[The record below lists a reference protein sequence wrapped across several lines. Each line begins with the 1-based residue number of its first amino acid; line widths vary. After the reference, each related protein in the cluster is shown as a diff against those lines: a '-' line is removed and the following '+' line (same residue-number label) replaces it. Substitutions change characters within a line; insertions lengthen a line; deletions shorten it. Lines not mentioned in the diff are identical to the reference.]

1 MVLSADNFCKKLFKF
16 RNSAKAKI
24 LLRFFKT
31 GPGEYGEGDVF
42 LGITVPETRKV
53 AKEFKDI
60 SFKELQKILNSSW
73 HEVRLAGL
81 LILVVKYNEVEKN
94 TKEEEKIIKFYIK
107 NIKNINNWDLVD
119 LSCSYILGSYLF
131 NKNRQFLYQL
141 SKDKNMWARRI
152 AIISTFYFIKNKD
165 LDDTYKI
172 ASILLKDEQDLM
184 HKAVGWMLRE
194 AGKRNKIRLENFLI
208 KNRKNINRIT
218 WRYAIEKFPEKQ
230 RQEFL
235 KIK

>member
-1 MVLSADNFCKKLFKF
+1 MVLSADIFCKKLFKF
-16 RNSAKAKI
+16 RNSAKAQI

-42 LGITVPETRKV
+42 LGITVSETRKI

-73 HEVRLAGL
+73 HEVRLGGL
-81 LILVVKYNEVEKN
+81 LILVMKYNEAKKD
-94 TKEEEKIIKFYIK
+94 TKEEDKIIKFYIK

-119 LSCSYILGSYLF
+119 LSCPYILGPYFFSRDR
-131 NKNRQFLYQL
+131 KFLYEL
-141 SKDKNMWARRI
+141 SRDKNMWAHRLS
-152 AIISTFYFIKNKD
+152 IISTFYFIKNKD

-172 ASILLKDEQDLM
+172 ATILLNNKEDLM

-194 AGKRNKIRLENFLI
+194 AGKRDKGRLEKFLI
-208 KNRKNINRIT
+208 KNKKNIHRTT

>member
-1 MVLSADNFCKKLFKF
+1 M
-16 RNSAKAKI
+16 
-24 LLRFFKT
+24 
-31 GPGEYGEGDVF
+31 
-42 LGITVPETRKV
+42 
-53 AKEFKDI
+53 
-60 SFKELQKILNSSW
+60 
-73 HEVRLAGL
+73 
-81 LILVVKYNEVEKN
+81 KYNEVEKN
-94 TKEEEKIIKFYIK
+94 TKEEERIIKFYIK

-119 LSCSYILGSYLF
+119 LSCLYILGPYLF
-131 NKNRQFLYQL
+131 NRNRQLLYKL

-172 ASILLKDEQDLM
+172 ASILLKDEQDLI

-194 AGKRNKIRLENFLI
+194 AGKRDKIRLEKFLI
-208 KNRKNINRIT
+208 RNKKNIDRIT